1 MLQGQESPGDG
12 KSPSALPEIPQVPA
26 AQRAIGKLALKFQH
40 DSASLRTRIAT
51 FYQEG
56 CLKARLPRPV
66 RADICDAVM
75 MNISGGIAGGD
86 ALSVAIDL
94 AAGAQAC
101 VAGQAAER
109 VYRAA
114 GAEPARLQTLIRVE
128 TGATLHY
135 LPQDTILF
143 DGFALARSLN
153 IELATDAHYIGV
165 ESLVFGRQAMG
176 ESVRTG
182 HLRDQ
187 ISLRRGG
194 KLVFQDMIRLDGDI
208 QAVLARKAVANG
220 AIAMASM
227 IYACE
232 NAATQ
237 LDAVRAAVQDHGCEA
252 GATMLEGLLLVRLL
266 APSSARLRAGLNAAL
281 HICRE
286 GRALPRVWQG

>member
-1 MLQGQESPGDG
+1 MRQGHDSPGDG
-12 KSPSALPEIPQVPA
+12 KSRNAPPAMPQVPA
-26 AQRAIGKLALKFQH
+26 AQRAIVKLALKFQH
-40 DSASLRTRIAT
+40 DSASLRTCIAT

-66 RADICDAVM
+66 RAGICDAVM

-109 VYRAA
+109 VYRSA
-114 GAEPARLQTLIRVE
+114 GAEPARLQTVIHVGA
-128 TGATLHY
+128 GATLHY
-135 LPQDTILF
+135 LPQETILF
-143 DGFALARSLN
+143 DGFALARSLE
-153 IELATDAHYIGV
+153 IELATDAHYLGV

-176 ESVRTG
+176 EFVRSG
-182 HLRDQ
+182 HLRDRV
-187 ISLRRGG
+187 SLRRGG
-194 KLVFQDMIRLDGDI
+194 KLIFQDMIRLDGDI

-220 AIAMASM
+220 AAAVASM

-232 NAATQ
+232 NAAAR
-237 LDAVRAAVQDHGCEA
+237 LDAVRAAVQDQGCEA

-266 APSSARLRAGLNAAL
+266 APSSARLRTGLNAAL